1 MNITNKTASIIAAI
15 FLFFSVG
22 LVFANPEKKGY
33 DIAVKVSKSNDGFQ
47 GEQSSMQMILIN
59 AYGDKIVRKMTS
71 KTKEVSADG
80 DKSIIEFVSPADVRK
95 TRLLTW
101 AHKNKD
107 DSQWLYLPKSKKIKR
122 ISSRSKSGAFMGSE
136 FSYEDLGSQE
146 VEKYKHKFIKDA
158 KFKGR
163 DVWITERVPVDP
175 ESGYSKQVTI
185 TDKKMLVALKIE
197 YYDRKGELLKI
208 GTFGKFKKF
217 GKFWRAGTLR
227 MKNIQT
233 KKESVLIWNNRKL
246 NKRFSDA
253 EFTSAKLTK

>member
-1 MNITNKTASIIAAI
+1 MKHLIYLNLIA
-15 FLFFSVG
+15 FLLIPVS
-22 LVFANPEKKGY
+22 LSSNPAKKGY
-33 DIAVKVSKSNDGFQ
+33 DIAVKVSKANDGFK
-47 GEQSSMQMILIN
+47 GEQSTMQMILIN
-59 AYGDKIVRKMTS
+59 AYGDKIIRKMKS
-71 KTKEVSADG
+71 KTKEIAADG
-80 DKSIIEFVSPADVRK
+80 DKSIIEFISPADVRK

-101 AHKNKD
+101 AHKKKD

-146 VEKYKHKFIKDA
+146 VEKFKHKFVKDS

-175 ESGYSKQVTI
+175 ESGYSKQVSI
-185 TDKKMLVALKIE
+185 VDKKMLVALKIE

-208 GTFGKFKKF
+208 GSFGKFKKY

-233 KKESVLIWNNRKL
+233 KKESVLLWKNRKL
-246 NKRFSDA
+246 NKSFSDA
-253 EFTSAKLTK
+253 EFTSAKITK

>member
-1 MNITNKTASIIAAI
+1 MNRKYYLSIAAI
-15 FLFFSVG
+15 LLAPS
-22 LVFANPEKKGY
+22 LVFGNPAKKGY
-33 DIAVKVSKSNDGFQ
+33 DIAVKVSKANDGFK
-47 GEQSSMQMILIN
+47 GEQSTMQMILIN

-71 KTKEVSADG
+71 KTKEMSSDG

-101 AHKNKD
+101 AHKKKD

-146 VEKYKHKFIKDA
+146 VEKFKHKFIKDG

-175 ESGYSKQVTI
+175 ESGYSKQVSI
-185 TDKKMLVALKIE
+185 VDKKMLVALKIE

-208 GTFGKFKKF
+208 GTFGKFKKY
-217 GKFWRAGTLR
+217 GKYWRAGTLR

-233 KKESVLIWNNRKL
+233 KKESVLIWKNRIM
-246 NKRFSDA
+246 NKSFSDA